1 MSSTIHLEIVTPD
14 KNFYSGDVKMFVIE
28 TTEGEIGVLNDH
40 EPLVT
45 PVSIGHL
52 WLDIDGKGKGNTK
65 DAACNKGFLTI
76 NDNTATIVVDS
87 AEWKDTIDVQR
98 AKEAKERAEKRLEKR
113 DDDIDAIRAKT
124 ALERAMNRMRISKI

>member
-52 WLDIDGKGKGNTK
+52 WLDIDGKGEVKN
-65 DAACNKGFLTI
+65 AACTKGFLTI
-76 NDNTATIVVDS
+76 NDNRATIVVDS
-87 AEWKDTIDVQR
+87 AEWKETIDVQR
-98 AKEAKERAEKRLEKR
+98 AREAKERAEKRLEKR
-113 DDDIDAIRAKT
+113 NEDIDVLRAKT
-124 ALERAMNRMRISKI
+124 ALRRAMNRVRISKI

>member
-45 PVSIGHL
+45 PVSIGHI
-52 WLDIDGKGKGNTK
+52 WLDIDGKGSTK

-87 AEWKDTIDVQR
+87 AEWKDTIDIQR
-98 AKEAKERAEKRLEKR
+98 AKEAKERAEKRLKKQ
-113 DDDIDAIRAKT
+113 DDDIDVVRAKT
-124 ALERAMNRMRISKI
+124 ALKRAMNRMRVSKI